1 MENFSSKS
9 QPSLNKRAGTKDSL
23 TFVPATFINPPINEQ
38 ILLW

>member
-1 MENFSSKS
+1 MGNFSAKS

-23 TFVPATFINPPINEQ
+23 TFVPARYNPINEQ

>member
-1 MENFSSKS
+1 MGNFSSKS

-23 TFVPATFINPPINEQ
+23 TFINPPINEQ